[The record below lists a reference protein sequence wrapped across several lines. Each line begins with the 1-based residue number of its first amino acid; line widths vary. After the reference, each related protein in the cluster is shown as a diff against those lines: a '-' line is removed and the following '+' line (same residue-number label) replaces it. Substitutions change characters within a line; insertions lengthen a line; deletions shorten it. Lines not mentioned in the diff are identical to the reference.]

1 MKPGSVGPGDDRLP
15 LVTRPT
21 VATFA
26 WSMKRLPRTLC
37 IPSPPLKLRIKQ
49 MPQRKIHSVNK
60 ALTEEERVRHRAI
73 REQVE
78 QEKAALIARGR
89 RAKAR
94 HTMLK
99 EAVAVLKTTREALG
113 LSLADIKASTGIEKR

>member
-1 MKPGSVGPGDDRLP
+1 
-15 LVTRPT
+15 
-21 VATFA
+21 
-26 WSMKRLPRTLC
+26 
-37 IPSPPLKLRIKQ
+37 

-60 ALTEEERVRHRAI
+60 VLTEEERVRHRAI

-78 QEKAALIARGR
+78 QEKAALMARGR

-99 EAVAVLKTTREALG
+99 EAVAALKTTREALG
-113 LSLADIKASTGIEKR
+113 LSLAHGGQFEEMTVLCMAYTPGRAPRTGISGSRCPSCPPGCQRCGPEDLPG